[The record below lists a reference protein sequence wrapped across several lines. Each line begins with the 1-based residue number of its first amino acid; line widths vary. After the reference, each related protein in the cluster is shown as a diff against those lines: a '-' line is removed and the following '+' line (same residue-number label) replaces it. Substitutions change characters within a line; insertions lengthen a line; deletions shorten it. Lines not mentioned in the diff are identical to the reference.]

1 MESFLAQRIESM
13 RYEMIDRASTYG
25 SFTHEKVVSI
35 SQRLDRYIV
44 VYQKLKQKKLHRI
57 G

>member
-44 VYQKLKQKKLHRI
+44 VYQKLKQKKLHRV